1 MRKLGLFT
9 LIFSLFSLSAWGQ
22 IYSYQMLQMADVSPH
37 FRSARY
43 SSVSGAFSAIGPDLS
58 SISDNPA
65 GISLIKSSQFS
76 FTAGGIVQQSNSTYL
91 NSNGMADEIGVPTFN
106 SLGFGVTSEGGSRWS
121 VGLTLNRLAD
131 YNQSLTF
138 SGLNPSNSL
147 SASHA
152 ITATEITSSL
162 GLPPEGI
169 NDNNAPF
176 EVTNAYLG
184 WLVNWDSTTNSY
196 QSPAPDSVYQSGRY
210 ERRGGLYEAALS
222 LGRSYLSD
230 RVHIGF
236 SVGIPFMNH
245 KNRMIFNE
253 EEASSSYRGFYRS
266 EQRTRVQNEGF
277 GVNAKFGIV
286 LKPVDGFRLAAAVH
300 SPTRMFITENYNA
313 KITSY
318 VDTPITSS
326 SGFCL
331 PCQEASPRGVYE
343 YSMRMPWRANIGLGF
358 VMDRVGFISM
368 QYEWVG
374 LDDARYF
381 FGSGDGALER
391 EINKEIQES
400 YRNTHNVRLGV
411 EIAPGPLRFRAGAH
425 ATSSP
430 LASEEINGLFWK
442 HGISGGFGVVG
453 KNMALDFSYVQNRQ
467 NQRDMP
473 YENFGETSPQVISEL
488 TRHYVGVTL
497 SMRLQ

>member
-1 MRKLGLFT
+1 MRKIGILT
-9 LIFSLFSLSAWGQ
+9 LVFSLSVLNVWSQ
-22 IYSYQMLQMADVSPH
+22 LYSRQMLQMTDLNPH
-37 FRSARY
+37 FRGARY
-43 SSVSGAFSAIGPDLS
+43 SGVSGAFSAIGPDLS
-58 SISDNPA
+58 SVTDNPA
-65 GISLIKSSQFS
+65 GIALIKSSQFS
-76 FTAGGIVQQSNSTYL
+76 FTAGGMVQQSNSTYM
-91 NSNGMADEIGVPTFN
+91 NSTAVADRLGVPTFN
-106 SLGFGVTSEGGSRWS
+106 AIGFGVTTEGSHRWS

-138 SGLNPSNSL
+138 SGFNPMNSMA
-147 SASHA
+147 ASHA
-152 ITATEITSSL
+152 ITATEITNSL
-162 GLPPEGI
+162 GLPPDGI
-169 NDNNAPF
+169 SDSNAPF

-184 WLVNWDSTTNSY
+184 WLVNWDSTSNSY
-196 QSPAPDSVYQSGRY
+196 QAPASDSVYQNGRY
-210 ERRGGLYEAALS
+210 ESRGGFYEAAMS

-230 RVHIGF
+230 RVHVGF

-245 KNRMIFNE
+245 KNRLIFNE
-253 EEASSSYRGFYRS
+253 EEGSSTDRGFYRS

-277 GVNAKFGIV
+277 GINAKFGIV
-286 LKPVDGFRLAAAVH
+286 LKPVDGVRLAAAVH

-318 VDTPITSS
+318 VDTPVTPT

-331 PCQEASPRGVYE
+331 PCEEESPRGVYE
-343 YSMRMPWRANIGLGF
+343 YSMRMPWRANVGLGF
-358 VMDRVGFISM
+358 VIDRVGFLSM
-368 QYEWVG
+368 QYEWTG
-374 LDDARYF
+374 LNEVQYF
-381 FGSGDGALER
+381 FGSGFGELGR
-391 EINKEIQES
+391 EINKDIAET

-411 EIAPGPLRFRAGAH
+411 ELAPGPLRFRAGAH

-467 NQRDMP
+467 NQRHMP
-473 YENFGETSPQVISEL
+473 YENFGEASPQVISEN